1 MLSRERLPSH
11 RAAFITVMAMSIVL
25 LVLVT
30 PVAAATT
37 SVTVTKYADNNY
49 SQSVDSETLSLAE
62 LQTLSSVYSNGPVYM
77 QGPTFDPGDPWG
89 DGGQNMIN
97 FYGHNGSRV
106 SNITDEVGG
115 MSDGDELKVQSS
127 DGFPLYFGYDNVY
140 TPNSSQGDMIVAW
153 WDSDYGFVPYYTY
166 GMRLFFYTP
175 ASSPGVDDS
184 LNLTL
189 RDMEASFDP
198 WYRHNYTDSSG
209 SWPSA
214 KGLSSKYVQYLKIY
228 PPHRYDFNTTGDT
241 VEYAYE
247 GGVTGVPGA
256 STAPSTAFGS
266 TANVAADDGVLH
278 PTSIEDD
285 GEYAAQRFVFNV
297 TEDAAR
303 IEILAVTWNGTG
315 TNAGGTD
322 GADLYIWNGSSYELL
337 QGSTSS
343 SEVTLSG
350 EKTSSIS
357 DYINDG
363 NVTVLVKQKSASD
376 GVDASTLATD
386 YVKLVVTHHHTN

>member
-1 MLSRERLPSH
+1 MLFRKMSSSYRTVLI
-11 RAAFITVMAMSIVL
+11 AALILSVV
-25 LVLVT
+25 LVLPVT
-30 PVAAATT
+30 AVTT
-37 SVTVTKYADNNY
+37 SITATKYADNNY
-49 SQSVDSETLSLAE
+49 SQSVDSETFDLSQLRA
-62 LQTLSSVYSNGPVYM
+62 LSSVYSNGPVYM
-77 QGPTFDPGDPWG
+77 QGPTFDSNDPWG
-89 DGGQNMIN
+89 DGGQNMIDY
-97 FYGHNGSRV
+97 YGHNGSRV

-115 MSDGDELKVQSS
+115 MSDGDERKVQSS
-127 DGFPLYFGYDNVY
+127 DGFSLYFGYDNVY
-140 TPNSSQGDMIVAW
+140 APNSRQGDMIVAW
-153 WDSDYGFVPYYTY
+153 WDSDYGFVPDYTY

-175 ASSPGVDDS
+175 PSTPGVADS

-198 WYRHNYTDSSG
+198 WYRHNYSLT
-209 SWPSA
+209 WPSA
-214 KGLSSKYVQYLKIY
+214 KGLSAKYVQYLKIY

-247 GGVTGVPGA
+247 GGVGA
-256 STAPSTAFGS
+256 SPGLNDPSGTTVVTS
-266 TANVAADDGVLH
+266 MIADDDNDDDIYT
-278 PTSIEDD
+278 TSVT

-297 TEDAAR
+297 TESAAR
-303 IEILAVTWNGTG
+303 IEKLAVTWVGTG

-343 SEVTLSG
+343 SEVTLTG

-357 DYINDG
+357 NYVVNG
-363 NVTVLVKQKSASD
+363 NVTVLAKQKSASD
-376 GVDASTLATD
+376 EIDASSLATD

>member
-1 MLSRERLPSH
+1 MMFGKMSSSYRTVLIAALILSV
-11 RAAFITVMAMSIVL
+11 A
-25 LVLVT
+25 LVL
-30 PVAAATT
+30 PVAAVTT
-37 SVTVTKYADNNY
+37 SITVTKYADNNY
-49 SQSVDSETLSLAE
+49 SQSVDSETFNLSQLRA
-62 LQTLSSVYSNGPVYM
+62 LSSVYSNGPVYM
-77 QGPTFDPGDPWG
+77 QGPTFDSNDPWG

-127 DGFPLYFGYDNVY
+127 DGFSLYFGYDNVY
-140 TPNSSQGDMIVAW
+140 APDSSQGDMIVAW
-153 WDSDYGFVPYYTY
+153 WDSDYGFVPDYTY

-175 ASSPGVDDS
+175 PSSYGVDDS

-198 WYRHNYTDSSG
+198 WYRHNYSLT
-209 SWPSA
+209 WPSA

-247 GGVTGVPGA
+247 GGVGA
-256 STAPSTAFGS
+256 SPGLNDPSGTTVDTS
-266 TANVAADDGVLH
+266 KVAADDNDDDIYT
-278 PTSIEDD
+278 TSVT

-297 TEDAAR
+297 TESAAR
-303 IEILAVTWNGTG
+303 IEKLAVTWVGTG

-322 GADLYIWNGSSYELL
+322 GADLYIWNGSSYEPL

-343 SEVTLSG
+343 SEVTLTG
-350 EKTSSIS
+350 ERTSSIG
-357 DYINDG
+357 DYVVNG

-376 GVDASTLATD
+376 EIDASVLATD

>member
-1 MLSRERLPSH
+1 MLFRKMSSSYRTVLI
-11 RAAFITVMAMSIVL
+11 AALILSVV
-25 LVLVT
+25 LVLPVT
-30 PVAAATT
+30 AVTT
-37 SVTVTKYADNNY
+37 SITATKYADNNY
-49 SQSVDSETLSLAE
+49 SQSVDSETFDLSQLRA
-62 LQTLSSVYSNGPVYM
+62 LSSVYSNGPVYM
-77 QGPTFDPGDPWG
+77 QGPTFDSNDPWG
-89 DGGQNMIN
+89 DGGQNMIDY
-97 FYGHNGSRV
+97 YGHNGSRV

-127 DGFPLYFGYDNVY
+127 DGFSLYFGYDNVY
-140 TPNSSQGDMIVAW
+140 APNSRQGDMIVAW
-153 WDSDYGFVPYYTY
+153 WDSDYGFVPDYTY

-175 ASSPGVDDS
+175 PSTPGVADS

-198 WYRHNYTDSSG
+198 WYRHNYSLT
-209 SWPSA
+209 WPSA
-214 KGLSSKYVQYLKIY
+214 KGLSAKYVQYLKIY

-247 GGVTGVPGA
+247 GGVTGVPGT
-256 STAPSTAFGS
+256 STVPGTAFSS
-266 TANVAADDGVLH
+266 TGEIAADDSVLYQ
-278 PTSIEDD
+278 TSIEDG

-297 TEDAAR
+297 TESAAR
-303 IEILAVTWNGTG
+303 IEKLAVTWVGTG

-343 SEVTLSG
+343 SEVTLTG

-357 DYINDG
+357 NYVVNG
-363 NVTVLVKQKSASD
+363 NVTVLAKQKSASD
-376 GVDASTLATD
+376 EIDASSLATD

>member
-11 RAAFITVMAMSIVL
+11 RAAFIAVMTMSIVL

-49 SQSVDSETLSLAE
+49 SQSVDSETFNLAE

-247 GGVTGVPGA
+247 GGVGA
-256 STAPSTAFGS
+256 SPGLNNPSGTTVDTS
-266 TANVAADDGVLH
+266 KIADDDNDADEYNTL
-278 PTSIEDD
+278 TL

-297 TEDAAR
+297 TESAGN
-303 IEILAVTWNGTG
+303 IEKLAVTWVGTSSHDDSSADQGATTYIWKDGTG
-315 TNAGGTD
+315 
-322 GADLYIWNGSSYELL
+322 YEALT
-337 QGSTSS
+337 GDITSDI
-343 SEVTLSG
+343 VN
-350 EKTSSIS
+350 
-357 DYINDG
+357 YVVNG
-363 NVTVLVKQKSASD
+363 NVTVLVKQNVTHVYEEEEDLSSR
-376 GVDASTLATD
+376 VATD
-386 YVKLVVTHHHTN
+386 YVGLVVTHHHAN